1 MSSPHLSITSDV
13 AWGVYL
19 RLALRKSHRTV
30 TFPSLE
36 SEFSYVKELL
46 MRKKILVV
54 DDDAELVE
62 LISFNL
68 KQAGY
73 SIGTATNGVDAIKK
87 ARSLEPNLIVL
98 DVMMPELDGFAVCE
112 ILRRDSA
119 TAAIPILM
127 LTALSSE
134 LGRVAGLGA
143 GASDFVTK
151 PFSPRVLVQRI
162 EELLQKTQNSP
173 QIAAS

>member
-1 MSSPHLSITSDV
+1 
-13 AWGVYL
+13 
-19 RLALRKSHRTV
+19 
-30 TFPSLE
+30 
-36 SEFSYVKELL
+36 

-68 KQAGY
+68 KQAGH
-73 SIGTATNGVDAIKK
+73 SVGTASNGVDAIKK
-87 ARSLEPNLIVL
+87 ARSLEPDLIVL

-112 ILRRDSA
+112 ILRRDSSTA
-119 TAAIPILM
+119 TVPILM

-134 LGRVAGLGA
+134 LGRLAGLGS
-143 GASDFVTK
+143 GASEFITK

-162 EELLQKTQNSP
+162 EELLQKFSKTP

>member
-1 MSSPHLSITSDV
+1 
-13 AWGVYL
+13 
-19 RLALRKSHRTV
+19 
-30 TFPSLE
+30 
-36 SEFSYVKELL
+36 

-73 SIGTATNGVDAIKK
+73 SIGTANNGVDAIKK

-112 ILRRDSA
+112 ILRRDST

-134 LGRVAGLGA
+134 LGRVAGLGS

-162 EELLQKTQNSP
+162 DELLEKTANSP
-173 QIAAS
+173 QSATS